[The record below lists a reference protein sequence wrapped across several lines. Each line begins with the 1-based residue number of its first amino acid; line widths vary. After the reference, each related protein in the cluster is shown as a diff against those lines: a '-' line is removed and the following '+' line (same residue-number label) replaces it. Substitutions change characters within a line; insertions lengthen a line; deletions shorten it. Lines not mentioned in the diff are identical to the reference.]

1 MIKIKLKKN
10 LAYLFTYFIFA
21 IISDIT
27 AIIVSSKINMNIFIY
42 LLSIG
47 NFIGGLSLFLY
58 QKNSMEKYGIT
69 KYFQIKTKKK
79 MIIGDGT
86 FKKLIL
92 IFLASYFDIYKYI
105 LNNSN
110 YVAIPSPKYLGL
122 SSMHLISSSLI
133 SAYSLGFEIKKHHKI
148 SLIFISLLLLLTII
162 FYLVFDNYHNLG
174 KTISIYLIFLYYWII
189 SSFNNCI
196 QKYLVDTNYMNPF
209 VILMIGGIFE
219 LIFALFLTIR
229 NNPFIELKNKWKS
242 YTSGE
247 KILVIFLLVFR
258 FIFEI
263 IVNVYKIYCNVVY
276 TPMLRSLIHF
286 FLNPLFYIG
295 YFFLG
300 LEFNHNII
308 YFIINEIISLFIS
321 FFGCFFNELIIL
333 FCCGLEFETQD
344 VIANRAIES
353 ENISNM
359 NKNTLIAELDDNS
372 SSGNNNV
379 DKDSEVES
387 SNNVSFENY
396 KVEV

>member
-1 MIKIKLKKN
+1 MIKVKLKKN

-133 SAYSLGFEIKKHHKI
+133 SAYALGFEIKKHHKI

-162 FYLVFDNYHNLG
+162 FYLLFENNHNLG

-295 YFFLG
+295 YFFLEM
-300 LEFNHNII
+300 EFNHNII

-333 FCCGLEFETQD
+333 FCCGLEFETQE

>member
-1 MIKIKLKKN
+1 
-10 LAYLFTYFIFA
+10 
-21 IISDIT
+21 
-27 AIIVSSKINMNIFIY
+27 
-42 LLSIG
+42 
-47 NFIGGLSLFLY
+47 
-58 QKNSMEKYGIT
+58 
-69 KYFQIKTKKK
+69 
-79 MIIGDGT
+79 
-86 FKKLIL
+86 
-92 IFLASYFDIYKYI
+92 
-105 LNNSN
+105 
-110 YVAIPSPKYLGL
+110 
-122 SSMHLISSSLI
+122 
-133 SAYSLGFEIKKHHKI
+133 
-148 SLIFISLLLLLTII
+148 
-162 FYLVFDNYHNLG
+162 
-174 KTISIYLIFLYYWII
+174 
-189 SSFNNCI
+189 
-196 QKYLVDTNYMNPF
+196 MNPF

-229 NNPFIELKNKWKS
+229 NNPFIELKNKWKLLS
-242 YTSGE
+242 SGNQ
-247 KILVIFLLVFR
+247 ILVIFLLIFR

-295 YFFLG
+295 YFFLEM
-300 LEFNHNII
+300 EFNHNII

-333 FCCGLEFETQD
+333 FCCGLEFETQE